1 MTKQERKRLSAIV
14 SATEHLFLENI
25 ALKLILEHREVVNW
39 QKLLEKLLS
48 DREML
53 AGVRLQF
60 KDIRATI
67 EGNADPSQALED
79 FLGRFPVSKK
89 AN

>member
-67 EGNADPSQALED
+67 EGTADPSQALED